1 MSDFKQDPMHWG
13 APAPDILRG
22 LSQIQAESAHTRKL
36 PPVDLW
42 NPPFCGDL
50 DMRIAVDGTWYY
62 MGTPIGRPA
71 LVRLFSTILRRDPD
85 GKYYLVTPVE
95 KVGIRVDDAPFV
107 AVRVDRSGEGPGQI
121 LQFTTN
127 AGDTVTANADYPLR
141 VETRADDQTPRPYI
155 RVRGA
160 LDALV
165 SRAVFY
171 ELVDMAEE
179 RETAHGR
186 ELGVSSEAA
195 YFPLGLT
202 ES

>member
-1 MSDFKQDPMHWG
+1 MSEFKQDPMHWG

-22 LSQIQAESAHTRKL
+22 LSEIQAETAHTRKL

-42 NPPFCGDL
+42 NPAFCGDL
-50 DMRIAVDGTWYY
+50 DMRIAVDGTWFY

-71 LVRLFSTILRRDPD
+71 LVRLFSTILRRDAD

-107 AVRVDRSGEGPGQI
+107 AVRVDRSGSGASQV

-127 AGDTVTANADYPLR
+127 VGDTVVADAANPLR
-141 VETRADDQTPRPYI
+141 VDTRAADHEPRPYVRI
-155 RVRGA
+155 RGR
-160 LDALV
+160 LEALV
-165 SRAVFY
+165 ARSVFY

-179 RETAHGR
+179 RETSRGR
-186 ELGVSSEAA
+186 ELGVMSASQ
-195 YFPLGLT
+195 YFPLGLA
-202 ES
+202 EP

>member
-1 MSDFKQDPMHWG
+1 MHWG

-22 LSQIQAESAHTRKL
+22 LSEIQAETAHTRKL

-42 NPPFCGDL
+42 NPAFCGDL
-50 DMRIAVDGTWYY
+50 DMRIAVDGTWFY

-71 LVRLFSTILRRDPD
+71 LVRLFSTILRRDAD

-107 AVRVDRSGEGPGQI
+107 AVRVDRSGSGGSQV

-127 AGDTVTANADYPLR
+127 VGDTVVADAANPLR
-141 VETRADDQTPRPYI
+141 VDTRAADHEPRPYVRI
-155 RVRGA
+155 RGR
-160 LDALV
+160 LEALV
-165 SRAVFY
+165 ARSVFY

-179 RETAHGR
+179 RETSRGR
-186 ELGVSSEAA
+186 ELGVMSASL
-195 YFPLGLT
+195 YFPLGLA
-202 ES
+202 EP

>member
-1 MSDFKQDPMHWG
+1 MHWG

-22 LSQIQAESAHTRKL
+22 LSEIQAETAHTRKL

-42 NPPFCGDL
+42 NPAFCGDI
-50 DMRIAVDGTWYY
+50 DMRIAVDGTWFY

-71 LVRLFSTILRRDPD
+71 LVRLFSTILRRDAD

-107 AVRVDRSGEGPGQI
+107 AVRVDRTGTGASQV

-127 AGDTVTANADYPLR
+127 VGDTVVADAANPLR
-141 VETRADDQTPRPYI
+141 VDTRAADHEPRPYVRI
-155 RVRGA
+155 RGR
-160 LDALV
+160 LEALV
-165 SRAVFY
+165 ARSVFY

-179 RETAHGR
+179 RETSRGR
-186 ELGVSSEAA
+186 ELGVMSASL
-195 YFPLGLT
+195 YFPLGLA
-202 ES
+202 EP

>member
-1 MSDFKQDPMHWG
+1 MHWG

-22 LSQIQAESAHTRKL
+22 LSEIQAETAHTRKL

-42 NPPFCGDL
+42 NPAFCGDI
-50 DMRIAVDGTWYY
+50 DMRIAVDGTWFY

-71 LVRLFSTILRRDPD
+71 LVRLFSTILRRDAD

-107 AVRVDRSGEGPGQI
+107 AVRVDRSGSGGSQV

-127 AGDTVTANADYPLR
+127 VGDTVVADAANPLR
-141 VETRADDQTPRPYI
+141 VDTRAADHEPRPYVRI
-155 RVRGA
+155 RGR
-160 LDALV
+160 LEALV
-165 SRAVFY
+165 ARSVFY

-179 RETAHGR
+179 RETSRGR
-186 ELGVSSEAA
+186 ELGVMSASL
-195 YFPLGLT
+195 YFPLGLA
-202 ES
+202 EP

>member
-22 LSQIQAESAHTRKL
+22 LSEIQAETAHTRKL

-42 NPPFCGDL
+42 NPAFCGDI
-50 DMRIAVDGTWYY
+50 DMRIAVDGTWFY

-71 LVRLFSTILRRDPD
+71 LVRLFSTILRRDAD

-107 AVRVDRSGEGPGQI
+107 AVRVDRSGSGASQV

-127 AGDTVTANADYPLR
+127 VGDTVVADAANPLR
-141 VETRADDQTPRPYI
+141 VDTRAADHEPRPYVRI
-155 RVRGA
+155 RGR
-160 LDALV
+160 LEALV
-165 SRAVFY
+165 ARSVFY

-179 RETAHGR
+179 RETSRGR
-186 ELGVSSEAA
+186 ELGVMSASL
-195 YFPLGLT
+195 YFPLGLA
-202 ES
+202 EP